1 MSLHLPATS
10 LDLVDTGSESGSESD
25 EKDGY
30 SDWISDSA
38 NVKQCKSLFEDKLLA
53 SATEAIDYDKGT
65 HGFDLNSFCQEKGT
79 RHPSAAFVEPPNEK
93 CFTTA
98 LDFHARV
105 RLINYIRKEVWAS
118 SHYFRWDHSL

>member
-65 HGFDLNSFCQEKGT
+65 HGFDLNSFCQEKGAQT
-79 RHPSAAFVEPPNEK
+79 SLG
-93 CFTTA
+93 CFRGTP
-98 LDFHARV
+98 
-105 RLINYIRKEVWAS
+105 
-118 SHYFRWDHSL
+118 